1 MKKVGLRPNFFINHI
16 HFWGDAHAAETV
28 GPHYVKRQ
36 NPLRSAMR
44 HGLTF
49 GIHSDDWVTEVN
61 PLLSAWVAV
70 NRRSASGQVYGEDQ
84 CLTVDEAMRA
94 ITLGNAAMLGQE
106 HIKGSVTP
114 GKLADFTVLAE
125 KVSEANKETFRDIP
139 VLATVLGG
147 KIFKQR

>member
-1 MKKVGLRPNFFINHI
+1 
-16 HFWGDAHAAETV
+16 
-28 GPHYVKRQ
+28 
-36 NPLRSAMR
+36 MR

-61 PLLSAWVAV
+61 PLLSAWAAV
-70 NRRSASGQVYGEDQ
+70 NRRSASGKVYGEDQ

-94 ITLGNAAMLGQE
+94 ITLGIAAMLGQE

-125 KVSEANKETFRDIP
+125 KVSEANKETSVIPWCWPPCWVARSSNNVKQIARQVARIQATARNLPHAAP
-139 VLATVLGG
+139 VLCSLKGG
-147 KIFKQR
+147 ST